1 MSFINSGEKFPL
13 KNELIIEILLHKEA
27 HFHGSF
33 ELMLDYYRKDGK
45 GTSSLITTHDILVLY
60 ETEKTLN
67 KNLSAL
73 LLNED
78 HYSEIDRSK
87 ELYKKFKEV
96 YEDKDITN
104 LYSRLIADLILSEEE
119 DPINEINAIVSIG
132 KAIVPALVEISRSE
146 DLNNPLFPGYGQ
158 APSLAIRCLGEI
170 GDERSMYTLFEQ
182 IGREEVLQEEVA
194 LAALK
199 AIGPNARDFLLKV
212 LQSKPYTE
220 DNERASIALI
230 NFKNDPIVPKTCL
243 NMLLD
248 EKIRNTLPLAAYLTL
263 ACEGLSNEEDRDQ
276 FCKLSRDSKTPSILH
291 IDFDSVIKSWK
302 NSKKEN

>member
-1 MSFINSGEKFPL
+1 MSLTNTNENFPL
-13 KNELIIEILLHKEA
+13 KDDLIIEILLHKEA
-27 HFHGSF
+27 HFNGSF
-33 ELMLDYYRKDGK
+33 ELMIDYYKNEGK
-45 GTSSLITTHDILVLY
+45 GTSALISLEDILLLY
-60 ETEKTLN
+60 ETEQTLN
-67 KNLSAL
+67 KNLSLL
-73 LLNED
+73 LLNQD
-78 HYSEIDRSK
+78 HYTEIERSK

-96 YEDKDITN
+96 YETKDVTN
-104 LYSRLIADLILSEEE
+104 LYSKLIADLILSEEE
-119 DPINEINAIVSIG
+119 DPVNEINAIVSIG

-158 APSLAIRCLGEI
+158 APTLAIRCLGEI

-182 IGREEVLQEEVA
+182 IGREEVFQEEAA

-212 LQSKPYTE
+212 LQGKPYTE

-230 NFKNDPIVPKTCL
+230 NFKNDPIVTSTCL
-243 NMLLD
+243 KMLLD

-263 ACEGLSNEEDRDQ
+263 ACEGLSDPEDREK
-276 FCKLSRDSKTPSILH
+276 FCNLARDPKTPTILH

-302 NSKKEN
+302 NKKNEN